1 MMHTIRL
8 LQSCEQ
14 IFKTGSLNI
23 RVENR
28 DELLDIKAGNWSYD
42 EVMQKAETLIQSIEH
57 YHSISKLPD
66 FPDLG
71 KTTKI
76 LVEIRETLYS

>member
-14 IFKTGSLNI
+14 IFKTNSLNI

-28 DELLDIKAGNWSYD
+28 DELLDIKAGNWSY
-42 EVMQKAETLIQSIEH
+42 EAVMKKAEDLIRSIEH
-57 YHSISKLPD
+57 YHSISALPD
-66 FPDLG
+66 YPDLE
-71 KTTKI
+71 KTTKLLI
-76 LVEIRETLYS
+76 EIRENLYQ

>member
-14 IFKTGSLNI
+14 IFKTGLLNI

-28 DELLDIKAGNWSYD
+28 DELLDIKAGNWPY
-42 EVMQKAETLIQSIEH
+42 EAVMQKAEDLIQSIEH
-57 YHSISKLPD
+57 YHAVSTLPD
-66 FPDLG
+66 FPDVE

-76 LVEIRETLYS
+76 LIEIRENLYH

>member
-14 IFKTGSLNI
+14 IFKTNSLNI

-28 DELLDIKAGNWSYD
+28 DELLDIKAGNWILRKCD
-42 EVMQKAETLIQSIEH
+42 EKAEDLIKSIEY
-57 YHSISKLPD
+57 YHSVSTLPEE
-66 FPDLG
+66 PNIE

-76 LVEIRETLYS
+76 LIEIRENLYS